1 MASFMGIIFNK
12 ARHVDGFLLRLRLN
26 KNGRMVPALSN
37 EIMSIFI
44 KAKIAIDNL
53 TAKISSV
60 TSAVLERVN
69 WLFVRLTIIAV
80 AVVLALFSPANES
93 QETPDVAWVSVPVVF
108 IFAVVSMQFVI
119 GIQAFNSMSAKK
131 WIRPGWRSNPFNLK
145 QPLQFFH
152 FAGWF
157 MLASSL
163 SYLPAG
169 FGGTHD
175 SMVLVAMP
183 ASFGLGTLMGVK
195 LSVLVY
201 RRKFDH
207 A

>member
-1 MASFMGIIFNK
+1 
-12 ARHVDGFLLRLRLN
+12 
-26 KNGRMVPALSN
+26 
-37 EIMSIFI
+37 MSTLIRV
-44 KAKIAIDNL
+44 KIAIDNL

-69 WLFVRLTIIAV
+69 WLFVRLIIIAI
-80 AVVLALFSPANES
+80 AVILALFFPVNAF
-93 QETPDVAWVSVPVVF
+93 QETPDMAWVSVLVVF
-108 IFAVVSMQFVI
+108 IFAVVSVQFVI
-119 GIQAFNSMSAKK
+119 GIQAFNSMSAQK
-131 WIRPGWRSNPFNLK
+131 WIRPGWRNNPFNLK

-163 SYLPAG
+163 SYLPEG
-169 FGGTHD
+169 FGGAHD

-183 ASFGLGTLMGVK
+183 ASFGFGILMGVK
-195 LSVLVY
+195 SSVLVY